1 MVMVRTPKPGHRKD
15 TAMAARKN
23 THVPRGGHAAAG
35 TQPTALEAQ
44 PASPSRIAVIGSR
57 DFSDARMV
65 AAIMGEY
72 LPHIRLLISGGAE
85 GADRA
90 GARWAR
96 KNGIETLVFHPD
108 HKKYRHPYHH
118 RNRLIVE
125 AAELVVAFWNG
136 HSTGTAYTVEYAR
149 RLGRPC
155 RVVKV

>member
-1 MVMVRTPKPGHRKD
+1 
-15 TAMAARKN
+15 MAARKRN
-23 THVPRGGHAAAG
+23 PRPHDACHA
-35 TQPTALEAQ
+35 TAQ
-44 PASPSRIAVIGSR
+44 PEAGGDDRAPSPPARIAVVGSR
-57 DFSDARMV
+57 DFSDTRLLAE
-65 AAIMGEY
+65 IMDAY
-72 LPHIRLLISGGAE
+72 LPHVALLISGGAE

-155 RVVKV
+155 RVVKT